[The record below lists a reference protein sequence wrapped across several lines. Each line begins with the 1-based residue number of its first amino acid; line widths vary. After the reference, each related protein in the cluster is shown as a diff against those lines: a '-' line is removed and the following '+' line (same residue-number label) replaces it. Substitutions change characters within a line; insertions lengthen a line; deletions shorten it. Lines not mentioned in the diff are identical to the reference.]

1 VNAPAP
7 GPIFDVF
14 AVLNGAVDLRSY
26 PRRTLV
32 LSSPTPGG
40 VVFGAEAYERSIFEP
55 VLHLANGIEILES
68 QGWELVS
75 VIDRNIENVYHTMA
89 FMRRR

>member
-1 VNAPAP
+1 MNVPAP
-7 GPIFDVF
+7 GPVFDVF

-26 PRRTLV
+26 PRRNLV
-32 LSSPTPGG
+32 PSSPTPGG
-40 VVFGAEAYERSIFEP
+40 LVLGTAAYERVVFEP
-55 VLHLANGIEILES
+55 IVHLTNGIEMLET

-75 VIDRNIENVYHTMA
+75 VIDRNIENVYYTMA